1 MVCVGR
7 KARDKLVQVCIRETN
22 ESEHFEDASLTA
34 KCRQNQ
40 ERVIHLGQVRG
51 EPDDCANGDRRKG
64 GVKRMQAVAWNCRNQ
79 SLRWKG
85 RSSSGQNRKASVP
98 MRSTGTDRLV
108 GAMKARNGAGAKG
121 SGQAVA

>member
-1 MVCVGR
+1 M
-7 KARDKLVQVCIRETN
+7 QVCIRETN
-22 ESEHFEDASLTA
+22 ESEPFEDASLST

-40 ERVIHLGQVRG
+40 ERMVHLGQVRG

-64 GVKRMQAVAWNCRNQ
+64 GVKRMQAVACNCRNQ